1 MATGNKRYYWLKL
14 KEDFFTSKRIKKLR
28 RLAGG
33 DTYTIIYLEIQLKA
47 MQSGGIIRWTGI
59 EDNFAAELALDLDED
74 EDNVKF
80 TLAYLL
86 KYGLAESSD
95 NINFLFP
102 YAVENV
108 GSEGSSAK
116 RMREMRKKMSEKCLP
131 QPENQQGSV
140 TLCAHCYGEKDV
152 EIDREVDTEIDNSFK
167 ATLSDCCSKI
177 MKNCGN
183 HISDIDVYRGA
194 VRYYFPNA
202 EVHFTMTI
210 DASGD
215 MPTPEEMAKPAP
227 KTETTERK
235 ATKAERVPKGS
246 AKPAKQDKPKVAEQE
261 KKKPA
266 AQAPVAPEKKP
277 VPKPKKE
284 SKPKNP
290 AKDDGL
296 IQLSLF

>member
-1 MATGNKRYYWLKL
+1 MELIKPRKYGEMAAEKIAKEL
-14 KEDFFTSKRIKKLR
+14 KEFK
-28 RLAGG
+28 G
-33 DTYTIIYLEIQLKA
+33 DRYGDAVK
-47 MQSGGIIRWTGI
+47 
-59 EDNFAAELALDLDED
+59 NFVAS
-74 EDNVKF
+74 
-80 TLAYLL
+80 TLT
-86 KYGLAESSD
+86 
-95 NINFLFP
+95 NFCEQNERFAQVV
-102 YAVENV
+102 YE
-108 GSEGSSAK
+108 
-116 RMREMRKKMSEKCLP
+116 
-131 QPENQQGSV
+131 
-140 TLCAHCYGEKDV
+140 
-152 EIDREVDTEIDNSFK
+152 TE

-177 MKNCGN
+177 MRNCGN

-210 DASGD
+210 DASGE

-227 KTETTERK
+227 KTETTDSK
-235 ATKAERVPKGS
+235 ATKAEHVPKK
-246 AKPAKQDKPKVAEQE
+246 APKAAKQEKPKVAEQE

>member
-1 MATGNKRYYWLKL
+1 MELLKPRKYGELAAEKIAKEL
-14 KEDFFTSKRIKKLR
+14 KEFK
-28 RLAGG
+28 G
-33 DTYTIIYLEIQLKA
+33 DRYGDAVK
-47 MQSGGIIRWTGI
+47 
-59 EDNFAAELALDLDED
+59 NFVAS
-74 EDNVKF
+74 
-80 TLAYLL
+80 TLT
-86 KYGLAESSD
+86 
-95 NINFLFP
+95 NFCEQNERFAQVV
-102 YAVENV
+102 YE
-108 GSEGSSAK
+108 
-116 RMREMRKKMSEKCLP
+116 
-131 QPENQQGSV
+131 
-140 TLCAHCYGEKDV
+140 
-152 EIDREVDTEIDNSFK
+152 TE

-215 MPTPEEMAKPAP
+215 MPTPEEMAKPDP
-227 KTETTERK
+227 KTEKADRK

-246 AKPAKQDKPKVAEQE
+246 AKPARQDKPKAAEQE

-266 AQAPVAPEKKP
+266 TQAHTAPEKKP
-277 VPKPKKE
+277 VPNPKKE
-284 SKPKNP
+284 SKPKNQ

>member
-1 MATGNKRYYWLKL
+1 MELIKPRKYGEMAAEKIAKEL
-14 KEDFFTSKRIKKLR
+14 KEFK
-28 RLAGG
+28 G
-33 DTYTIIYLEIQLKA
+33 DRYGDAVK
-47 MQSGGIIRWTGI
+47 
-59 EDNFAAELALDLDED
+59 NFVAS
-74 EDNVKF
+74 
-80 TLAYLL
+80 TLT
-86 KYGLAESSD
+86 
-95 NINFLFP
+95 NFCEQNERFAQVV
-102 YAVENV
+102 YE
-108 GSEGSSAK
+108 
-116 RMREMRKKMSEKCLP
+116 
-131 QPENQQGSV
+131 
-140 TLCAHCYGEKDV
+140 
-152 EIDREVDTEIDNSFK
+152 TE

-210 DASGD
+210 DASGE

-227 KTETTERK
+227 KAETMERK

-246 AKPAKQDKPKVAEQE
+246 AKSAKQDKTKVAEQE

-277 VPKPKKE
+277 VQKPKKE

>member
-1 MATGNKRYYWLKL
+1 MELVKPRKYGELAAEKIAKEL
-14 KEDFFTSKRIKKLR
+14 KEFK
-28 RLAGG
+28 G
-33 DTYTIIYLEIQLKA
+33 DRYGDAVK
-47 MQSGGIIRWTGI
+47 
-59 EDNFAAELALDLDED
+59 NFVAS
-74 EDNVKF
+74 
-80 TLAYLL
+80 TLT
-86 KYGLAESSD
+86 
-95 NINFLFP
+95 NFCEQNERFAQVV
-102 YAVENV
+102 YE
-108 GSEGSSAK
+108 
-116 RMREMRKKMSEKCLP
+116 
-131 QPENQQGSV
+131 
-140 TLCAHCYGEKDV
+140 
-152 EIDREVDTEIDNSFK
+152 TE

-246 AKPAKQDKPKVAEQE
+246 SKPAKQEKPKAAEQG

-266 AQAPVAPEKKP
+266 AQEPVAPEKKP

>member
-1 MATGNKRYYWLKL
+1 MELIKPRKYGEMAAEKIAKEL
-14 KEDFFTSKRIKKLR
+14 KEFK
-28 RLAGG
+28 G
-33 DTYTIIYLEIQLKA
+33 DRYGDAVK
-47 MQSGGIIRWTGI
+47 
-59 EDNFAAELALDLDED
+59 NFVAS
-74 EDNVKF
+74 
-80 TLAYLL
+80 TLT
-86 KYGLAESSD
+86 
-95 NINFLFP
+95 NFCEQNERFAQVV
-102 YAVENV
+102 YE
-108 GSEGSSAK
+108 
-116 RMREMRKKMSEKCLP
+116 
-131 QPENQQGSV
+131 
-140 TLCAHCYGEKDV
+140 
-152 EIDREVDTEIDNSFK
+152 TE

-210 DASGD
+210 DASGE
-215 MPTPEEMAKPAP
+215 MPTPKEMAKPAP
-227 KTETTERK
+227 KAETMERK

-246 AKPAKQDKPKVAEQE
+246 AKSAKQDKTKVAEQE

>member
-1 MATGNKRYYWLKL
+1 MELIKPRKYGEMAAEKIAKEL
-14 KEDFFTSKRIKKLR
+14 KEFK
-28 RLAGG
+28 G
-33 DTYTIIYLEIQLKA
+33 DRYGDAVK
-47 MQSGGIIRWTGI
+47 
-59 EDNFAAELALDLDED
+59 NFVAS
-74 EDNVKF
+74 
-80 TLAYLL
+80 TLT
-86 KYGLAESSD
+86 
-95 NINFLFP
+95 NFCEQNERFAQVV
-102 YAVENV
+102 YE
-108 GSEGSSAK
+108 
-116 RMREMRKKMSEKCLP
+116 
-131 QPENQQGSV
+131 
-140 TLCAHCYGEKDV
+140 
-152 EIDREVDTEIDNSFK
+152 TE

-194 VRYYFPNA
+194 VKYYFPNA

-215 MPTPEEMAKPAP
+215 MPTPEEMAKPGP
-227 KTETTERK
+227 KTETAERK
-235 ATKAERVPKGS
+235 ATKSERVPKGS
-246 AKPAKQDKPKVAEQE
+246 AKPAKQEKPKVAEQE

-277 VPKPKKE
+277 VRKPKKE

>member
-1 MATGNKRYYWLKL
+1 MELIKPRKYGELAAEKIAKEL
-14 KEDFFTSKRIKKLR
+14 KEFK
-28 RLAGG
+28 G
-33 DTYTIIYLEIQLKA
+33 DRYGDAVK
-47 MQSGGIIRWTGI
+47 
-59 EDNFAAELALDLDED
+59 NFVASTLTNFCEQDERFAQVVY
-74 EDNVKF
+74 E
-80 TLAYLL
+80 
-86 KYGLAESSD
+86 
-95 NINFLFP
+95 
-102 YAVENV
+102 
-108 GSEGSSAK
+108 
-116 RMREMRKKMSEKCLP
+116 
-131 QPENQQGSV
+131 
-140 TLCAHCYGEKDV
+140 
-152 EIDREVDTEIDNSFK
+152 TE

-246 AKPAKQDKPKVAEQE
+246 AKPAKQEKPKVAEQE

-266 AQAPVAPEKKP
+266 AQAPVAQEKKP

-284 SKPKNP
+284 SKLKNP

>member
-1 MATGNKRYYWLKL
+1 MELIKPRKYGEMAAEKIAKEL
-14 KEDFFTSKRIKKLR
+14 KEFKGDRYGDAVKDFVASTL
-28 RLAGG
+28 
-33 DTYTIIYLEIQLKA
+33 T
-47 MQSGGIIRWTGI
+47 
-59 EDNFAAELALDLDED
+59 NFCEQNERFAQVVYE
-74 EDNVKF
+74 
-80 TLAYLL
+80 
-86 KYGLAESSD
+86 
-95 NINFLFP
+95 
-102 YAVENV
+102 
-108 GSEGSSAK
+108 
-116 RMREMRKKMSEKCLP
+116 
-131 QPENQQGSV
+131 
-140 TLCAHCYGEKDV
+140 
-152 EIDREVDTEIDNSFK
+152 TE

-215 MPTPEEMAKPAP
+215 MPTPEEMAKPGP

-246 AKPAKQDKPKVAEQE
+246 AKPAKQEKPKVAEQE

-277 VPKPKKE
+277 IPKPKKE

>member
-1 MATGNKRYYWLKL
+1 MELIKPRKYGEMAAEKIAKEL
-14 KEDFFTSKRIKKLR
+14 KEFK
-28 RLAGG
+28 G
-33 DTYTIIYLEIQLKA
+33 DRYGDAVK
-47 MQSGGIIRWTGI
+47 
-59 EDNFAAELALDLDED
+59 NFVAS
-74 EDNVKF
+74 
-80 TLAYLL
+80 TLT
-86 KYGLAESSD
+86 
-95 NINFLFP
+95 NFCEQNERFAQVV
-102 YAVENV
+102 YE
-108 GSEGSSAK
+108 
-116 RMREMRKKMSEKCLP
+116 
-131 QPENQQGSV
+131 
-140 TLCAHCYGEKDV
+140 
-152 EIDREVDTEIDNSFK
+152 TE

-194 VRYYFPNA
+194 VKYYFPNA

-215 MPTPEEMAKPAP
+215 MPTPEEMAKPDP
-227 KTETTERK
+227 KTETAERK

-246 AKPAKQDKPKVAEQE
+246 AKPAKQEKPKVAEQE

-277 VPKPKKE
+277 IPKPKKE

>member
-1 MATGNKRYYWLKL
+1 MELIKPRKYGEMAAEKIAKEL
-14 KEDFFTSKRIKKLR
+14 KEFK
-28 RLAGG
+28 G
-33 DTYTIIYLEIQLKA
+33 DRYGDAVK
-47 MQSGGIIRWTGI
+47 
-59 EDNFAAELALDLDED
+59 NFVAS
-74 EDNVKF
+74 
-80 TLAYLL
+80 TLT
-86 KYGLAESSD
+86 
-95 NINFLFP
+95 NFCEQNERFAQVV
-102 YAVENV
+102 YE
-108 GSEGSSAK
+108 
-116 RMREMRKKMSEKCLP
+116 
-131 QPENQQGSV
+131 
-140 TLCAHCYGEKDV
+140 
-152 EIDREVDTEIDNSFK
+152 TE

-183 HISDIDVYRGA
+183 HISDIDVYRSA

-215 MPTPEEMAKPAP
+215 MPTQEEMAKPDP
-227 KTETTERK
+227 KQEKADSK
-235 ATKAERVPKGS
+235 ATKAERVPKKAPKS
-246 AKPAKQDKPKVAEQE
+246 AKQEKPKVAEQE

>member
-1 MATGNKRYYWLKL
+1 MELIKPRKYGEMAAEKIAKEL
-14 KEDFFTSKRIKKLR
+14 KEFK
-28 RLAGG
+28 G
-33 DTYTIIYLEIQLKA
+33 DRYGDAVK
-47 MQSGGIIRWTGI
+47 
-59 EDNFAAELALDLDED
+59 NFVAS
-74 EDNVKF
+74 
-80 TLAYLL
+80 TLT
-86 KYGLAESSD
+86 
-95 NINFLFP
+95 NFCEQNERFAQVV
-102 YAVENV
+102 YE
-108 GSEGSSAK
+108 
-116 RMREMRKKMSEKCLP
+116 
-131 QPENQQGSV
+131 
-140 TLCAHCYGEKDV
+140 
-152 EIDREVDTEIDNSFK
+152 TE

-210 DASGD
+210 DASGE

-227 KTETTERK
+227 KAETMERK

-246 AKPAKQDKPKVAEQE
+246 AKPAKQEKPKVAEQE

-277 VPKPKKE
+277 IPKPKKE

>member
-1 MATGNKRYYWLKL
+1 MELIKPRKYGELAAEKIAKEL
-14 KEDFFTSKRIKKLR
+14 KEFK
-28 RLAGG
+28 G
-33 DTYTIIYLEIQLKA
+33 DRYGDAVK
-47 MQSGGIIRWTGI
+47 
-59 EDNFAAELALDLDED
+59 NFVAS
-74 EDNVKF
+74 
-80 TLAYLL
+80 TLT
-86 KYGLAESSD
+86 
-95 NINFLFP
+95 NFCEQNERFAQVV
-102 YAVENV
+102 YE
-108 GSEGSSAK
+108 
-116 RMREMRKKMSEKCLP
+116 
-131 QPENQQGSV
+131 
-140 TLCAHCYGEKDV
+140 
-152 EIDREVDTEIDNSFK
+152 TE

-210 DASGD
+210 DASGE
-215 MPTPEEMAKPAP
+215 MPTPEEMAKPGP
-227 KTETTERK
+227 KTETAERK

-246 AKPAKQDKPKVAEQE
+246 AKPAKQEKPKVAEQE